1 VRKLL
6 PMAAVLVWAG
16 VMVVPAPAQFSLG
29 SLFGGSPKAPA
40 TPTLTTLSEVNAKL
54 PAPPTVA
61 SLSGPSTKTP
71 TLPTAADVNQ
81 MATRYNPQTLAKKN
95 ARTFNFAKLVPKLP
109 TSKKPPPAKKGPPPA
124 PLPAKF
130 LSMFS
135 KSKT

>member
-6 PMAAVLVWAG
+6 PMAAVLAWTA
-16 VMVVPAPAQFSLG
+16 VVVAPAPAQFSLG
-29 SLFGGSPKAPA
+29 SLFGGSPKRPAAP
-40 TPTLTTLSEVNAKL
+40 TVTTLSEVNAKL
-54 PAPPTVA
+54 PAPPTLA

-71 TLPTAADVNQ
+71 ALPTAADVNQ
-81 MATRYNPQTLAKKN
+81 MAASFNPQTLAKKN
-95 ARTFNFAKLVPKLP
+95 ARTFNFGKLVPKLP
-109 TSKKPPPAKKGPPPA
+109 TSKKAAPAKKGPAPA